1 MTAFTVQPHRIGQM
15 LPRIPCGPGAPVGS
29 VDSHLRV
36 IDAQHFGPAEEL
48 LVLLDLTDISR
59 HAMSPEDQKLLNDRV
74 DAAWEK
80 IGLPG
85 PRRH

>member
-1 MTAFTVQPHRIGQM
+1 MTAFTVQPHRIGPM

-29 VDSHLRV
+29 LDNHLRLM
-36 IDAQHFGPAEEL
+36 DAQKLEPAEEL

-59 HAMSPEDQKLLNDRV
+59 HAMSQEEQKILNDRV